1 MENVANDL
9 VVALDMGIEEFV
21 RIFNTQ
27 MNKVDTIKAP
37 NINKAGVLYSAGN
50 TIAKKLQRDKSLEH
64 INLQT

>member
-1 MENVANDL
+1 MLLMENVANDL

-50 TIAKKLQRDKSLEH
+50 TIAKKITKRQKSRA
-64 INLQT
+64 